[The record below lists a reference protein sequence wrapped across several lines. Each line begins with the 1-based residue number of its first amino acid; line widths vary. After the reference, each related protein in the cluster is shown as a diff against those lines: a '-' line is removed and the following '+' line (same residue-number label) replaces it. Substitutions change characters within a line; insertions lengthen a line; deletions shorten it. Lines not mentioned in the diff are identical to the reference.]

1 MTLSLNSGLPGG
13 LAAASSGS
21 YDFTVTS
28 SSVPDTLKAGFPS
41 LEAFPIMAAGIA
53 PYYSLPTGT
62 VGTAMLTL
70 TTVAMCKIWRGNLT
84 HWSVCATSQQPAS

>member
-13 LAAASSGS
+13 LAAATSGL

-28 SSVPDTLKAGFPS
+28 SSFPDTLKAGYPS
-41 LEAFPIMAAGIA
+41 IDSFPINAAGVA

-62 VGTAMLTL
+62 LGSATLTL
-70 TTVAMCKIWRGNLT
+70 TTVAMCKIWRGNIT
-84 HWSVCATSQQPAS
+84 YWSAGTRC